1 MARETVV
8 NVSLR
13 ADVKD
18 LTKSL
23 KSAQGITANEARK
36 MVQDVEKGFRALEKE
51 AKKASKAAA
60 SSTTRA
66 ARQAAREW
74 DQQLSNIKGLSGAVF
89 GGVAGD
95 VFDLVEVLDGS
106 NAALAGVG
114 LALGGVA
121 VAGVG
126 VVAVAEGMRQLA
138 DAAVQARSDL
148 EKEGAAIAAL
158 IAPESQAALDAYE
171 AATADLGVAID
182 LATIE
187 IVSGML
193 PAVTQL
199 TQALTDLG
207 PTAELAGD
215 FVTRSMAAGGAAV
228 DAFDGFLDIATLGL
242 KDGIFAL
249 AEYASGVEDTTTAI
263 DADTIAMARN
273 TDEQRDMLHALGM
286 LITEE
291 EQAAIV
297 TERHTKAQKEAAIAA
312 RAAHATAQRVLRGDI
327 HETRLAVQ
335 GLNSELALEAE
346 AERKAQIDAGKSA
359 DAHRLWNQE
368 LQNTIAYMDAGIKEM
383 EKSNEASL
391 TFQDGV
397 AIAGEVTG
405 KAAQQMNAFGG
416 AAEAVFGNVQ
426 AAAEKSAQKQ
436 VDAIGTLR
444 AANAKLRDEREGAT
458 EEELANIQRQ
468 LDANDRAIGA
478 REKAKQRANKKARTA
493 FDKSKK
499 TQKAAALVNAAAA
512 AAASF
517 APPPLGAG
525 PIFGAGLAIATG
537 IKTGAEIA
545 AINKQQVAGIFAD
558 GGLVGDR
565 VQAPQDHVP
574 IFADPREGI
583 VSPRGMERLGE
594 DGLDAIN
601 RGQTPS
607 APINLT
613 AQIVLDRRVIGE
625 AMATVGGGA
634 AGRRTGRLPPRG
646 GI

>member
-23 KSAQGITANEARK
+23 KAAEGITANEARK
-36 MVQDVEKGFRALEKE
+36 MVLDVEKGFRALEKE

-60 SSTTRA
+60 NATTRA
-66 ARQAAREW
+66 ARQTAREW
-74 DQQLSNIKGLSGAVF
+74 DQQMSNIKGLSGAVF

-95 VFDLVEVLDGS
+95 VFDLVEVVEGS
-106 NAALAGVG
+106 SLALAGVG
-114 LALGGVA
+114 VALGGVA

-126 VVAVAEGMRQLA
+126 LVGVAAGMKALA
-138 DAAVQARSDL
+138 DAALDARTQL
-148 EKEGAAIAAL
+148 EEEGIAVDSLIDPTAL
-158 IAPESQAALDAYE
+158 AALDDYE
-171 AATADLGVAID
+171 TAMDDLSDASALAAIQLGSA
-182 LATIE
+182 LA
-187 IVSGML
+187 
-193 PAVTQL
+193 P
-199 TQALTDLG
+199 ALTDVADALVDIA
-207 PTAELAGD
+207 PAAKTASKALAFGM
-215 FVTRSMAAGGAAV
+215 TAAEWSATFAANMTPANQMVMTLAKGSVLASKAIDDLLGAADREAV
-228 DAFDGFLDIATLGL
+228 
-242 KDGIFAL
+242 
-249 AEYASGVEDTTTAI
+249 
-263 DADTIAMARN
+263 AMARN
-273 TDEQRDMLHALGM
+273 VAEQRDMLHALGL

-297 TERHTKAQKEAAIAA
+297 TERHAEAQKEAANAA
-312 RAAHATAQRVLRGDI
+312 RVAHATAQRVLRGDI
-327 HETRLAVQ
+327 QETRAAVQ
-335 GLNSELALEAE
+335 ALNSELALEAE
-346 AERKAQIDAGKSA
+346 AERKAQIEAGKSA
-359 DAHRLWNQE
+359 EATRLWNGE
-368 LQNTIAYMDAGIKEM
+368 LRQAQVYG
-383 EKSNEASL
+383 ASL
-391 TFQDGV
+391 VTQMEAMPEAALTFSESMG
-397 AIAGEVTG
+397 IAASALQKTS
-405 KAAQQMNAFGG
+405 QLTDAFGG
-416 AAEAVFGNVQ
+416 AAEAVFANVQ
-426 AAAEKSAQKQ
+426 TAAERSAQKQ

-444 AANAKLRDEREGAT
+444 AANAKLRAEREGAT

-468 LDANDRAIGA
+468 LDANNRAIGA
-478 REKAKQRANKKARTA
+478 REKAKQRANSRARTA
-493 FDKSKK
+493 FNNSKK

-512 AAASF
+512 ATASF

-545 AINKQQVAGIFAD
+545 AINKQQFAGIFAD

-565 VQAPQDHVP
+565 VQAPRDHVP

-601 RGQTPS
+601 RGQVPS

-613 AQIVLDRRVIGE
+613 AQLVLDRRVIGE
-625 AMATVGGGA
+625 VMATVGGAA